1 MHVQVLDPAGMSD
14 SRFSQQFPHQR
25 AEPAAMGHHV
35 TGTPVA
41 DGWRTLPE
49 MAGAGLWTTPADLVR
64 LELEIARATAGG
76 SALLGH
82 DLAAQMLTPQVPGG
96 MGLGTEVDISGG
108 CLRFGH
114 TAATSA
120 TAASRL
126 PGRAQARR
134 WP

>member
-1 MHVQVLDPAGMSD
+1 MSD